1 MTTRISLSIDS
12 RVMNREYRSVISR
25 GLPDMGNII

>member
-1 MTTRISLSIDS
+1 
-12 RVMNREYRSVISR
+12 MNREYRSVISR